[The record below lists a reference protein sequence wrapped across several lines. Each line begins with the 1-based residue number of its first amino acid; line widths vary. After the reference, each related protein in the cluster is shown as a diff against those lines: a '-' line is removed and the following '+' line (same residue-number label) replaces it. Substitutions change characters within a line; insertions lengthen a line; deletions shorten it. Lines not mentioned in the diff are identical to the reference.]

1 MSPVLESAGR
11 DAALEE
17 KILAGGRLTDGEALW
32 LHDRAELGW
41 LGALAHEV
49 RFRKNPEPRV
59 TYNIDR
65 NINYTNYCTA
75 RCRFCAFYLPETSP
89 HGYVLTWEEM
99 RDKIAELRA
108 IGGNQILLQ
117 GGLHPDY
124 TIEWYEGMLRRMKAE
139 FPGLWVHAFSA
150 PEIVAIA
157 RLSGLSYRVTLSRLK
172 AAGLDSLPGGG
183 AEILVSPVRDE
194 IAVGKC
200 TGEEWIEVHRQ
211 CHLLELPTTATMM
224 FGTIESSADRIGHLR
239 MLRDLQDETGGFTA
253 FIAWPFQPDHTALK
267 KKVKRPAGA
276 VEYLRMQATARLYLD
291 NVPHIQSSWVT
302 MGDKIGQL
310 ALYYGADDFGSVMME
325 ENVVSAAGTTYDLDE
340 ERIRRLV
347 ERAGFTPFRR
357 GMRYDLIEEPVEAGG
372 PAATRAEARA

>member
-1 MSPVLESAGR
+1 MSTETSVPTVTTFR
-11 DAALEE
+11 DAALED
-17 KILAGGRLTDGEALW
+17 KILRAERITDEEALR
-32 LHDRAELGW
+32 LLVRGELGW

-49 RFRKNPEPRV
+49 GFRHNPDPRV

-65 NINYTNYCTA
+65 NINYSNICTA

-89 HGYVLTWEEM
+89 HGYVLSWEEM
-99 RDKIAELRA
+99 KQKIAELRA

-124 TIEWYEGMLRRMKAE
+124 TVEWYAGMLRRMKTE

-157 RLSGLSYRVTLSRLK
+157 RLSGLTYGETIARLK
-172 AAGLDSLPGGG
+172 EAGLDSMPGGG
-183 AEILVSPVRDE
+183 AEILVSPIRE
-194 IAVGKC
+194 QIAVGKC

-211 CHLLELPTTATMM
+211 CHQLGLPTTATMM
-224 FGTIESSADRIGHLR
+224 FGSIDGPEHRIGHLR

-267 KKVKRPAGA
+267 RKVPRPATA
-276 VEYLRMQATARLYLD
+276 AEYLRMNAVARIYLD
-291 NVPHIQSSWVT
+291 NVPHVQSSWVT

-310 ALYYGADDFGSVMME
+310 ALFYGADDFGSVMME
-325 ENVVSAAGTTYDLDE
+325 ENVVSAAGTIYNLDE

-347 ERAGFTPFRR
+347 DRAGFTPVRR
-357 GMRYDLIEEPVEAGG
+357 GMRYDLLEEAG
-372 PAATRAEARA
+372 AAV

>member
-1 MSPVLESAGR
+1 MSTQAEPVLR
-11 DAALEE
+11 DPALEA
-17 KILAGGRLTDGEALW
+17 KVLRGDRLTEDEALW
-32 LHDRAELGW
+32 LLERAELGW

-49 RFRKNPEPRV
+49 RFRINPEPVV

-65 NINYTNYCTA
+65 NINYTNTCTA

-99 RDKIAELRA
+99 REKIAELRA

-124 TIEWYEGMLRRMKAE
+124 TVEWYEGMLRRMKAE

-150 PEIVAIA
+150 PEIVHIA
-157 RLSGLSYRVTLSRLK
+157 RLSGLTYAGLLERLK
-172 AAGLDSLPGGG
+172 AAGLDSMPGGG
-183 AEILVSPVRDE
+183 AEILVSPVREE

-211 CHLLELPTTATMM
+211 CHRLDLPTTATMM
-224 FGTIESSADRIGHLR
+224 FGTIETPAQRIGHLK

-267 KKVKRPAGA
+267 KLVRRPATA
-276 VEYLRMQATARLYLD
+276 VEYLRMNAVARLYLD
-291 NVPHIQSSWVT
+291 TVPHVQSSWVT
-302 MGDKIGQL
+302 MGEKIGQL
-310 ALYYGADDFGSVMME
+310 ALFYGADDFGSVMME
-325 ENVVSAAGTTYDLDE
+325 ENVVSAAGTVHNLDE
-340 ERIRRLV
+340 ARIRRAV
-347 ERAGFTPFRR
+347 ERAGFTPVRR
-357 GMRYDLIEEPVEAGG
+357 GMRYDRLEEEA
-372 PAATRAEARA
+372 AAGLTAEG